1 MKAPSVKDQPA
12 TLTPPTLDDI
22 ESLAEA
28 ARANLPPAFRAAA
41 AEVALRVVDFA
52 PDEMLDEMG
61 IDSPFDLT
69 GLYDGIPMTEKSTFD
84 QPQGPDVIWLFRRA
98 ILDEWV
104 DRGDV
109 ALGDLVA
116 HVMVHELAHHFGW
129 SDDDIASIDRWWE

>member
-1 MKAPSVKDQPA
+1 MNAAIAALTAPN
-12 TLTPPTLDDI
+12 LEDI
-22 ESLAEA
+22 ETLAEA
-28 ARANLPPAFRAAA
+28 ARANLPAAYQRAA

-52 PDEMLDEMG
+52 SDVTLIDLG

-69 GLYDGIPMTEKSTFD
+69 GLYEGIPMTEKSTFD
-84 QPQGPDVIWLFRRA
+84 QPHGPDVIWLFRRP

-116 HVMVHELAHHFGW
+116 HVMIHEMAHHFGW
-129 SDDDIASIDRWWE
+129 SDDDIAQIDRWWE